1 MKRRAFT
8 GRTRQAGTVAV
19 EFALVAIIFFTIVF
33 ATLELARME
42 FLLNT
47 LEEVTRRAASAAANV
62 DYRDA
67 AAMQNVQADAVF
79 RTSSGP
85 LALGT
90 PVTSDNVKID
100 YLSVSKATW
109 DLNHMSSLPACPAG
123 NRLNCMTDPNA
134 GNCIRFVRARVCAS
148 TTRPRH
154 PGSRVSSMTSSF
166 ASGRR
171 SMRSV
176 PSARRGVG
184 SGFFRRETASHVT
197 TAIAVTN
204 SGHLCS
210 GLSPSSGTR
219 TVSSLGSYHGAFGT

>member
-1 MKRRAFT
+1 MKRWACKA
-8 GRTRQAGTVAV
+8 RTRQAGTVAV

-62 DYRDA
+62 DYRDGT
-67 AAMQNVQADAVF
+67 AMQNVQADAVF

-100 YLSVSKATW
+100 YLSVSNATW
-109 DLNHMSSLPACPAG
+109 DLNHMSTLPACPAG

-134 GNCIRFVRARVCAS
+134 ANCIRFVRARVCAS
-148 TTRPRH
+148 MDADGTCNTLPYQMIF
-154 PGSRVSSMTSSF
+154 PF
-166 ASGRR
+166 FDLSG
-171 SMRSV
+171 MKL
-176 PSARRGVG
+176 PSAETIVPAGTLG
-184 SGFFRRETASHVT
+184 ATSGAMPCT
-197 TAIAVTN
+197 
-204 SGHLCS
+204 
-210 GLSPSSGTR
+210 
-219 TVSSLGSYHGAFGT
+219 